1 MNINKVFYHSSAN
14 MNEVPDNSVDL
25 IITSPPYFNIK
36 DYTKNGTQD
45 LQHSAQHVEDL
56 GALEKYEDYL
66 LGLLKVWLE
75 CYRALK
81 PNGKLCINAPLMPM
95 LKKVLNTHYN
105 RHIFDLHADIQHS
118 ILHDL
123 NNTLENKPKMFLLD
137 VYIWKRANPT
147 KRLMFGSYPYPRNF
161 YAQNTIEFIGVFV
174 KDGKPKQPTEEQ
186 KEQSQLTQEEWVE
199 FTKQIWEIP
208 IPNKNDIAFGK
219 HAALSNLLYEHRSR
233 IIPLYQRIN
242 NSYSKDKTIKI
253 CDNNLKLLYKDHQVC
268 VNIDGKEMKLKY
280 SENEDDFRKY
290 IIGGWFE
297 EYIYFELL
305 DLLDKQVIYDL
316 CLNMR
321 LSVESMTDTQR
332 NERPIYAELDM
343 AFSDGK
349 NLHIIEC
356 KSGGLKDKGVLAN
369 LSTNAQIFGRANAKC
384 ILILSDDH
392 LGQNIQEK
400 IKILN
405 IKFIFKDF
413 KENIENYVNDFRH

>member
-1 MNINKVFYHSSAN
+1 

-147 KRLMFGSYPYPRNF
+147 IL
-161 YAQNTIEFIGVFV
+161 
-174 KDGKPKQPTEEQ
+174 
-186 KEQSQLTQEEWVE
+186 
-199 FTKQIWEIP
+199 
-208 IPNKNDIAFGK
+208 
-219 HAALSNLLYEHRSR
+219 
-233 IIPLYQRIN
+233 
-242 NSYSKDKTIKI
+242 
-253 CDNNLKLLYKDHQVC
+253 
-268 VNIDGKEMKLKY
+268 
-280 SENEDDFRKY
+280 
-290 IIGGWFE
+290 
-297 EYIYFELL
+297 
-305 DLLDKQVIYDL
+305 
-316 CLNMR
+316 
-321 LSVESMTDTQR
+321 
-332 NERPIYAELDM
+332 
-343 AFSDGK
+343 
-349 NLHIIEC
+349 
-356 KSGGLKDKGVLAN
+356 LKD
-369 LSTNAQIFGRANAKC
+369 
-384 ILILSDDH
+384 
-392 LGQNIQEK
+392 
-400 IKILN
+400 
-405 IKFIFKDF
+405 
-413 KENIENYVNDFRH
+413 

>member
-66 LGLLKVWLE
+66 LGLLKVWHE

-123 NNTLENKPKMFLLD
+123 NNMLENKPKMFLLD

-290 IIGGWFE
+290 IIRGWFE

-316 CLNMR
+316 RLNMR
-321 LSVESMTDTQR
+321 LSVESMTDAQR
-332 NERPIYAELDM
+332 NEHPIYAELDM

-349 NLHIIEC
+349 NLYIYR
-356 KSGGLKDKGVLAN
+356 V
-369 LSTNAQIFGRANAKC
+369 
-384 ILILSDDH
+384 
-392 LGQNIQEK
+392 QEWG
-400 IKILN
+400 IK
-405 IKFIFKDF
+405 
-413 KENIENYVNDFRH
+413 R

>member
-1 MNINKVFYHSSAN
+1 

-137 VYIWKRANPT
+137 VYIWKRVNPT

-316 CLNMR
+316 RLNMR

-349 NLHIIEC
+349 NLYIIEC

-369 LSTNAQIFGRANAKC
+369 LSTNAQIFGGANAKC
-384 ILILSDDH
+384 ILISSDDH

-413 KENIENYVNDFRH
+413 KENIENYVNDSRH